1 LRWHY
6 TGVEDGVP
14 EDDVPDDEYYYG
26 TEPSVAQRLV
36 DPLARAV
43 RRWSLF
49 EGVALVLVVAGVI
62 RMIGAVLA
70 GLALSGEGGGQ
81 AAQALGGEGGAPGV
95 QILAYVCAAGDEVGV
110 GLVAVLL
117 GLLWWQVQLRR
128 VEADEACEFDDWEE
142 RNQDA
147 ISHMLRLRRL
157 ANGAMILTLLTAAC
171 AAGRLV
177 SQLMYQSP
185 TWDKYLDVGYG
196 LAYALVAG
204 ATVVVAVRLVQKC
217 NLFFSGEED
226 TDEDGEDVDALED
239 LFTGFTRTHG
249 EDHPYTLAAG
259 AKLAE
264 ALLDDGRLDE
274 GVQLYNAVI
283 ADQQRV
289 LGVDHPDVV
298 ASQSALAIGLWAGGE
313 INQATTM
320 FDMVYATQLRI
331 LGPDDP
337 GTVDTRSCLED
348 LRHNPDL

>member
-1 LRWHY
+1 
-6 TGVEDGVP
+6 
-14 EDDVPDDEYYYG
+14 
-26 TEPSVAQRLV
+26 
-36 DPLARAV
+36 
-43 RRWSLF
+43 
-49 EGVALVLVVAGVI
+49 
-62 RMIGAVLA
+62 
-70 GLALSGEGGGQ
+70 
-81 AAQALGGEGGAPGV
+81 
-95 QILAYVCAAGDEVGV
+95 
-110 GLVAVLL
+110 
-117 GLLWWQVQLRR
+117 
-128 VEADEACEFDDWEE
+128 
-142 RNQDA
+142 
-147 ISHMLRLRRL
+147 
-157 ANGAMILTLLTAAC
+157 
-171 AAGRLV
+171 
-177 SQLMYQSP
+177 MYQSP